1 MRNALIVLLILAAA
15 AAGWYGGTQSA
26 KPSSPEIAEE
36 VATPPSVS
44 RTSIRGIGK
53 LEPHTGVLKI
63 MAPIGQ
69 RIESIFDLEIGS
81 SVNNEQAIVKLA
93 GSDKAEIELQ
103 LALAKKA
110 DAEKKEA
117 VEKSQGGLQQ
127 QAAVLA
133 LQEARAKRG
142 EVESKGKGIE
152 LLDAQLATASDMLKN
167 LQNLKSNPAT
177 SRLIGVAD
185 IEKQRLVVQQLE
197 TKISQSHEEVRLAG
211 EAIGRAEAAAQ
222 LDIERIET
230 MLGESVLPENSIN
243 TAIDAAQRAL
253 ELLEIKSPIS
263 GTVLDIVVRP
273 GDTATNQP
281 VMLIGDTSRMVCVAE
296 INDSS
301 LAKVQVGAVATVTSS
316 AIDEELTGKVISKG
330 VMIGP
335 PSMKDPNPF
344 ASVDR
349 KTGRV
354 VIELAE
360 SDLASKFV
368 NLEVDVAIEPAEE
381 AY

>member
-15 AAGWYGGTQSA
+15 AAGWYGGTQNA
-26 KPSSPEIAEE
+26 KPPTPNIADDS
-36 VATPPSVS
+36 AAIPSVP
-44 RTSIRGIGK
+44 RTAIRGIGK
-53 LEPHTGVLKI
+53 LEPHSGVLKI

-81 SVNNEQAIVKLA
+81 AVDNEQAIVKLA
-93 GSDKAEIELQ
+93 GTDKAEIELA

-110 DAEKKEA
+110 DARKKEA
-117 VEKSQGGLQQ
+117 VEKSQGDLQK

-152 LLDAQLATASDMLKN
+152 LLKAQLATANEMLRN

-177 SRLIGVAD
+177 SRLIGIAD
-185 IEKQRLVVQQLE
+185 IEKQKLVVQQIE
-197 TKISQSHEEVRLAG
+197 TKITQSHEEIRLAG
-211 EAIGRAEAAAQ
+211 EAIGRAEAAAK
-222 LDIERIET
+222 LDIERVET
-230 MLGESVLPENSIN
+230 LLGESMLPENSIN
-243 TAIDAAQRAL
+243 AAIDGAQRAL
-253 ELLEIKSPIS
+253 EMLQIKSPIS

-273 GDTATNQP
+273 GDTATNRP

-301 LAKVQVGAVATVTSS
+301 LAKVQVGAAATITSS
-316 AIDEELTGKVISKG
+316 AIEQDLAGTVVSKG
-330 VMIGP
+330 VMIGA

-354 VIELAE
+354 VIELADSE
-360 SDLASKFV
+360 VASKFV
-368 NLEVDVAIEPAEE
+368 NLEVDVAIEPASESF
-381 AY
+381 

>member
-1 MRNALIVLLILAAA
+1 
-15 AAGWYGGTQSA
+15 
-26 KPSSPEIAEE
+26 
-36 VATPPSVS
+36 
-44 RTSIRGIGK
+44 
-53 LEPHTGVLKI
+53 

-117 VEKSQGGLQQ
+117 VENTQGGLQR